1 MVAATLMTGAM
12 SESGGDDFYYDDT
25 ADFTPDASGN
35 WDAAGGST
43 QYSGDDAAYFQYA
56 GSARLLRS
64 RLRREPFRLDAGK
77 RLRKH
82 LGQLQRLVLLRHR
95 QLRQHRISSQT
106 ADGYTTD
113 TGNDNFSYAA
123 SGSYSYSANGG
134 TMSGTAS
141 ESGGAS
147 DSYDF
152 GESISG
158 NWDSDYAQREA
169 KAAATTP
176 TAATPAAA
184 EPTARKSVP
193 ATVGSGA
200 AATPST
206 AVREA
211 AACRKA
217 ATTTHEF
224 RGHNTKLLTE

>member
-1 MVAATLMTGAM
+1 MTGAM

-56 GSARLLRS
+56 GSGGYSDPVSGGSLSGSMQESGCENTSDNYNVSSFYATDS
-64 RLRREPFRLDAGK
+64 SGNTDY
-77 RLRKH
+77 
-82 LGQLQRLVLLRHR
+82 
-95 QLRQHRISSQT
+95 SSQT
-106 ADGYTTD
+106 ADGWTTD

-152 GESISG
+152 GESMDSSG
-158 NWDSDYAQREA
+158 NWDPATLSGSESGGDNAHRCYAGSGTYSQEVG
-169 KAAATTP
+169 
-176 TAATPAAA
+176 
-184 EPTARKSVP
+184 S
-193 ATVGSGA
+193 ATVGSGTFA
-200 AATPST
+200 QTIDGLALSGSMSQSGNDDSRVPGTQY
-206 AVREA
+206 
-211 AACRKA
+211 
-217 ATTTHEF
+217 
-224 RGHNTKLLTE
+224 